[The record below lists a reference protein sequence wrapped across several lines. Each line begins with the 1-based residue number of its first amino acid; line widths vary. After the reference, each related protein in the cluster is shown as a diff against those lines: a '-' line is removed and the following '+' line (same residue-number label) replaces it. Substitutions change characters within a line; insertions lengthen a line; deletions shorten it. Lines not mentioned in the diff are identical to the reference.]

1 MIKAVILN
9 ENNEIIGLLKEDAGS
24 RVEVAWAVADDGE
37 PVNRCW
43 YKVSASKRNIERGR
57 KSDAPFAAKHEYGS
71 ITFYTV

>member
-9 ENNEIIGLLKEDAGS
+9 ENNEIIGLLKENVGTRA
-24 RVEVAWAVADDGE
+24 EVAWAVTKDGE
-37 PVNRCW
+37 PVNRCR

-57 KSDAPFAAKHEYGS
+57 KSDAPFATRQEYGS